1 MGQFFE
7 CSDVGCHL
15 QAAHQP
21 KRNHYSVSVTQLF
34 PILSSSVS
42 NMNNNQ
48 LLSASLIAA
57 TAIAGVT
64 LQATAATA
72 QIASNSPL
80 WNDIQPTISSGASVG
95 FNHQLFQPFV
105 QQEGV
110 ALPNSG
116 QKFVNA
122 NNLYLKHNY
131 NVKVSFINEG
141 AGYLN
146 QLAYTAA
153 GTTNQSGLLFKNI
166 SCSGSYDG
174 AICAN
179 SGGGGPLLQFGDTVS
194 LGNIQANTQL
204 DFLLKSN
211 GANRSD
217 GYVFGTQAGQNADGL
232 QHVVAYTY
240 GSKYLLLGF
249 EDLYGTGGTRQGLFN
264 EKSDRDFND
273 TVFVVDIG
281 EDNVA
286 CLNAGVACTKTPEP
300 AAAAGLIG
308 LGLTAAVLHR
318 RRG

>member
-1 MGQFFE
+1 MKNNQ
-7 CSDVGCHL
+7 
-15 QAAHQP
+15 
-21 KRNHYSVSVTQLF
+21 
-34 PILSSSVS
+34 ILSG
-42 NMNNNQ
+42 
-48 LLSASLIAA
+48 SLIAVA
-57 TAIAGVT
+57 AIVGVVA
-64 LQATAATA
+64 QATSASA
-72 QIASNSPL
+72 QIASSSSI
-80 WNDIQPTISSGASVG
+80 WSSAQPTISTGASVG

-116 QKFVNA
+116 QQLVNA

-141 AGYLN
+141 AGYRN

-153 GTTNQSGLLFKNI
+153 GTTNQSNLLFKNI

-174 AICAN
+174 ATCAN
-179 SGGGGPLLQFGDTVS
+179 SNGGGSLLQFGDTVG
-194 LGNIQANTQL
+194 LGLVQANTQL
-204 DFLLKSN
+204 NFFLKAN
-211 GANRSD
+211 GGNRSD
-217 GYVFGTQAGQNADGL
+217 GYVFGTQNSQNADSL

-240 GSKYLLLGF
+240 GSRYLLLGF
-249 EDLYGTGGTRQGLFN
+249 EDLYGSGGTNQGLFN

-286 CLNAGVACTKTPEP
+286 CLNAGAACTKAPEP

-308 LGLTAAVLHR
+308 LGLTAAVLRR